1 MSTKKTPSSKAV
13 KTEPAKAVKARA
25 VKAEVKRSEAAKTV
39 GVAQPAPAAT
49 KATKKSRQRVPKS
62 VPGAD
67 GSNPFRASMRR
78 NRAPEPATLVI
89 FGVTGDLARRKLL
102 PATSPNKTVAG
113 ALGALATRGENGVLA
128 ISPASLA
135 RVSSN
140 PFLPWMLG
148 RIEAKLSPAPVTAT
162 PAPTGAQ

>member
-25 VKAEVKRSEAAKTV
+25 VKAEVKKSEAAKTV

-102 PATSPNKTVAG
+102 PAVFG
-113 ALGALATRGENGVLA
+113 LWQDGLLGSAFNIVGV
-128 ISPASLA
+128 
-135 RVSSN
+135 
-140 PFLPWMLG
+140 G
-148 RIEAKLSPAPVTAT
+148 RQEMTDEQFKD
-162 PAPTGAQ
+162 